1 MSGLS
6 RPFGDALPAWWEP
19 ARPTDAA
26 VGASDRMVLLLYSE
40 ALALVRRARTVPRT
54 ARRDVHGVL
63 AILSELSSR
72 LAARND
78 RESVIDLL
86 SLYHY
91 MSHRLTT
98 ASHES
103 VAGGLDEVEH
113 LFVTLFDG
121 WIQVLQ
127 EESPGGFPEFLEA
140 DDCRAAP
147 TSLLS
152 P

>member
-6 RPFGDALPAWWEP
+6 RPFGDVLPAWWEP

-40 ALALVRRARTVPRT
+40 ALTLVRRARAVPRT

-63 AILSELSSR
+63 AILSELSST
-72 LAARND
+72 LAARED
-78 RESVIDLL
+78 REAVIDLL
-86 SLYHY
+86 SLYYY

-103 VAGGLDEVEH
+103 VAVALGEVEH

-127 EESPGGFPEFLEA
+127 GESPGGFPESLEA
-140 DDCRAAP
+140 DDSRATP
-147 TSLLS
+147 TTLS
-152 P
+152 SP